1 MPSRASPWSTC
12 WCWRTLSRPT
22 IRTGP
27 RISDGVTRYRDSHR
41 FNAIWNAAAF
51 VWTPPFQCNL
61 ERSSLCVD
69 LRFSYHVM
77 APRISDG
84 VTRACTSQTPHKRVG
99 RACWPVLYISWYLTN
114 VLDVLLS
121 AAEEEPPGVLALR
134 QLRPAHHAELAQRP
148 LRLCP
153 QSAPEEHATA
163 RAHQHA
169 VVRRA
174 CSSAEGMQ

>member
-1 MPSRASPWSTC
+1 MLDERA
-12 WCWRTLSRPT
+12 
-22 IRTGP
+22 GH
-27 RISDGVTRYRDSHR
+27 G
-41 FNAIWNAAAF
+41 
-51 VWTPPFQCNL
+51 
-61 ERSSLCVD
+61 
-69 LRFSYHVM
+69 
-77 APRISDG
+77 
-84 VTRACTSQTPHKRVG
+84 TSQTPHKRVG

-121 AAEEEPPGVLALR
+121 AAEEELPGVLALH
-134 QLRPAHHAELAQRP
+134 QLRPAHHDELAQRP

-174 CSSAEGMQ
+174 CGGCGGHAAGASRRRRGGIEQCYI